1 MLYCNFR
8 MHSLRQNFDFGYLIW
23 KMSARWFSTS
33 YSPRLLFKN
42 FIRQGQDVQLPIH
55 AFNRTVALE
64 IRFQRVLLT
73 SLIRHSVWRRSTST
87 ESASQRP
94 KGSRL
99 QQPSLQILNL
109 KQFLTFLLIT
119 DWRYF
124 RRRSLLLFTKKN
136 QAWCDCSRMHSRII
150 FNY

>member
-1 MLYCNFR
+1 MNTRKCLSFFICSALRYT
-8 MHSLRQNFDFGYLIW
+8 SLHKTYLDYNLQLTKSMCFI
-23 KMSARWFSTS
+23 
-33 YSPRLLFKN
+33 
-42 FIRQGQDVQLPIH
+42 IRQGQDVQLPIH

-119 DWRYF
+119 DWRYC

-136 QAWCDCSRMHSRII
+136 QA
-150 FNY
+150 